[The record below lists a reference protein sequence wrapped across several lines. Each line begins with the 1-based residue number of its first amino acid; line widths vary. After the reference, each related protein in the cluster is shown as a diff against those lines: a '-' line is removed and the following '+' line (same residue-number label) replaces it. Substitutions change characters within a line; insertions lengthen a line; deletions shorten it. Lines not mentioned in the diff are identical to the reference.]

1 MKKAVTRKAAA
12 RAVPKKKPV
21 VKKAA
26 PKRAGSKKPRG
37 LWPAVTAG
45 LAATGDAAAASASLL
60 AMLAPKGDASG
71 LSAHLA
77 NALGAQLARATS
89 AARKRA
95 ARPLGGE
102 ALEAVRA
109 LFNILQ
115 VYVEAAGVVRA
126 RDAEIAD
133 TWAALAPAKQRQLQ
147 SGLTRLALA
156 VTRERNT
163 ADVPALMSAALDRVI
178 SEAAV
183 PKKRKAR
190 SGA

>member
-1 MKKAVTRKAAA
+1 MKKAVTRKAAP
-12 RAVPKKKPV
+12 R
-21 VKKAA
+21 AA
-26 PKRAGSKKPRG
+26 PKKNPAAKKTAPALAAKKSRG

-45 LAATGDAAAASASLL
+45 LAATGDTAAAGASLL
-60 AMLAPKGDASG
+60 ETLAPEGDASG
-71 LSAHLA
+71 LHAHLA

-95 ARPLGGE
+95 ARPLGSE
-102 ALEAVRA
+102 ALDAVRD

-115 VYVEAAGVVRA
+115 VYVEAANIVRA
-126 RDAEIAD
+126 RSAEIAD

-190 SGA
+190 AGA

>member
-12 RAVPKKKPV
+12 RPAPKKKPV
-21 VKKAA
+21 VKKTAL
-26 PKRAGSKKPRG
+26 KRAIAKQPRC

-45 LAATGDAAAASASLL
+45 LAATGDAAAAGASLL
-60 AMLAPKGDASG
+60 ETLAPKGDATG
-71 LSAHLA
+71 LYAHLA
-77 NALGAQLARATS
+77 HALGTQLARATA

-95 ARPLGGE
+95 AQPLGAD
-102 ALEAVRA
+102 ALDAVRDV
-109 LFNILQ
+109 FNILR
-115 VYVEAAGVVRA
+115 VYVAAASVVRA
-126 RDAEIAD
+126 RSAEIAD
-133 TWAALAPAKQRQLQ
+133 TWAALAPAKYRQFQ

-163 ADVPALMSAALDRVI
+163 ADVPALMSAAVDRVI

-190 SGA
+190 ALA